1 MRLLILLYLTLFNLP
16 VYGANPIAL
25 DHINLSASTSYE
37 FLRENGFKPR
47 KDVPPWPVS
56 LPIAWDV
63 DPFDDRNWRFQLHA
77 WRLIDP
83 MLLKYRDTHDKKY
96 LQESIE
102 IINDWYQYHLMLQKE
117 SKYQWYD
124 MAAGIRAMKLAWL
137 WNEID
142 FDAISEGEELKHIF
156 DKLMEIHVSKL
167 MEESFLSD
175 GNHAYFQLVG
185 LRLLCKANPTIN
197 LCIEEIEYNNN
208 KMKSLLLRQFTSD
221 GVHRENSP
229 GYHIFAIRTL
239 QKLDIPN
246 LYNSEISDLIKRAKR
261 VTPWLVYPDDTVARI
276 GDSAGK
282 FKHANVPDA
291 DIYTINGSKVIFG
304 NYIDS
309 GYFTLRTPF
318 NIKGRKATQIFIT
331 GTSNTDGS
339 NVSHKHADE
348 LSFELFHRGKLIF
361 VDSGKYSYN
370 SDNYRDYVRSASA
383 HNTLSFADHTVD
395 PKDVSGSGSRLIS
408 IETNKDYLRVFG
420 YVSRPNMFEHFR
432 VFRIKPFD
440 EIQIKEAFAKTLPL
454 YKELPFTSGDTSVTS
469 NLHVNPSI
477 NVQRA
482 GKNLVKLDDL
492 VTVELNSS
500 DCNLEI
506 IKANKEPLL
515 GWVSFEYNNIEPTN
529 VLRAYCA
536 NHQSGELEWKIML
549 H

>member
-1 MRLLILLYLTLFNLP
+1 MLILLYLTLFNLP
-16 VYGANPIAL
+16 VYAENPIAI
-25 DHINLSASTSYE
+25 DHINLSTATSYE
-37 FLRENGFKPR
+37 FLRESGFRPR
-47 KDVPPWPVS
+47 KDVPPWPIV
-56 LPIAWDV
+56 LPVAWDV
-63 DPFDDRNWRFQLHA
+63 DPFDDRNWQFQLHA

-83 MLLKYRDTHDKKY
+83 ILLKYRDTHDKKY

-102 IINDWYQYHLMLQKE
+102 IINDWYQYHYIIQKE

-137 WNEID
+137 WNEIN
-142 FDAISEGEELKHIF
+142 FEIHSEGEELKHIF
-156 DKLMEIHVSKL
+156 HELMELHVLKL
-167 MEESFLSD
+167 MEESFLSE

-185 LRLLCKANPTIN
+185 LRLLCKANPDIN
-197 LCIEEIEYNNN
+197 LCAEETEYNND
-208 KMKSLLLRQFTSD
+208 KMKGLLSRQFTVE

-246 LYNSEISDLIKRAKR
+246 LYDSEISDLIKRAER
-261 VTPWLVYPDDTVARI
+261 ITPWLVYPDATVARI

-282 FKHANVPDA
+282 FKYANIPDA
-291 DIYTINGSKVIFG
+291 DIYTINGNQVIIG

-309 GYFTLRTPF
+309 GYFSLRTPF
-318 NIKGRKATQIFIT
+318 NLKRKKATQIFIT

-370 SDNYRDYVRSASA
+370 SDDYRDYIRSASA
-383 HNTLSFADHTVD
+383 HNTLSFADHTVG
-395 PKDVSGSGSRLIS
+395 PKDVSGSGSRLRS
-408 IETNKDYLRVFG
+408 IGTNKDYLRVFG

-440 EIQIKEAFAKTLPL
+440 EIQIKETFAKTLPPD
-454 YKELPFTSGDTSVTS
+454 KKLPFTSGDTSVTS

-482 GKNLVKLDDL
+482 GNNLVKLDDL
-492 VTVELNSS
+492 VTVELNSN

-506 IKANKEPLL
+506 IKANKKPLL

-536 NHQSGELEWKIML
+536 NHKSGELEWKIML